1 MAHRVP
7 KCKIDTA
14 WKALVAMLWRDKC
27 SANVND
33 SLDFSFHAFT
43 CIVGAILYAGES
55 LGYCSRNHPFLCVC
69 VGDVSSV
76 CLRVWLH
83 ICVQVHVE
91 ARDQPWAQELSIFVF
106 WGKVSHQVSM
116 IGWGGVSGQPQRSCL
131 FTPNAGITNML
142 LFDQFF
148 YVSKCV
154 AATFLSLLVFI

>member
-33 SLDFSFHAFT
+33 SLDFFFRAFT

-55 LGYCSRNHPFLCVC
+55 LGYCSRNHPFLYVC

-76 CLRVWLH
+76 CLHVWLH
-83 ICVQVHVE
+83 ICVQVHAE
-91 ARDQPWAQELSIFVF
+91 ATDQPWAPSNRSYPFSSFEARSLTRSRWLGEVGCPASPRGPACLLPMLELQACS
-106 WGKVSHQVSM
+106 SLTS
-116 IGWGGVSGQPQRSCL
+116 
-131 FTPNAGITNML
+131 
-142 LFDQFF
+142 
-148 YVSKCV
+148 
-154 AATFLSLLVFI
+154 FLCE